1 MNFDKE
7 IKLIRSALALTLPG
21 EDAQYLMAPKERKSK
36 EIYLLENT
44 APRLS
49 GVLILLFPDKNGETQ
64 TMFIQRPVNESVH
77 SGQIAFPG
85 GKLEE
90 SDADLGATALRET
103 HEEIGVLPHSIEL
116 IGPLSTLYIPA
127 SNFLVNPFVGMVD
140 FTPEFTPNPDEVK
153 ALLPATLNEI
163 LNFKVDHM
171 FFKTSYGNLNAP
183 YYKFNEHNMW
193 GATAMIVSEFREVI
207 RRKM

>member
-1 MNFDKE
+1 MNFSSI
-7 IKLIRSALALTLPG
+7 IKLIQNALKLPLPG
-21 EDAQYLMAPKERKSK
+21 EEAQYLMAPRERKSK
-36 EIYLLENT
+36 EQYLQENT
-44 APRLS
+44 DPRLS
-49 GVLILLFPDKNGETQ
+49 SVLILLYPDKTGETK

-90 SDADLGATALRET
+90 SDADLGAAALRET
-103 HEEIGVLPHSIEL
+103 HEEIGIPTKSIEL
-116 IGPLSTLYIPA
+116 LGPLSTLYIPA

-140 FTPEFTPNPDEVK
+140 FTPEFDPNPDEVK
-153 ALLPATLNEI
+153 ALLPASLNEI
-163 LNFKVDHM
+163 LNFKTEHM

-183 YYKFNEHNMW
+183 YYKFQEHYMW

-207 RRKM
+207 GKTM